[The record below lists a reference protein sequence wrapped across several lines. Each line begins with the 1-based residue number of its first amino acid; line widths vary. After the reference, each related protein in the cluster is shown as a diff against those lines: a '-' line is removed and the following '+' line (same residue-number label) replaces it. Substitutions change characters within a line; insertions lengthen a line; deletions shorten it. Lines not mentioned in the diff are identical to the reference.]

1 MDLLKQGLDVGAGG
15 EALTYAAGAGT
26 FALAANV
33 LGHGSTKNMVLTSA
47 MAFANAD
54 PYMFMSGNTNLN
66 FFNPKMIG
74 LDNYDPRYQF
84 NMMKQNVNLNA
95 GFNGGMFSNADDL
108 INNNNNMRATLK
120 LEKGSPFMGALT
132 IGLGLYFGYDTY
144 ANSESDNALRDLV
157 LTEAAANYHG
167 FMHATNRVGDFYVKN
182 SLFGTSGSINTGA
195 MTQSNLR
202 PIMPGG
208 MALGRMAPIV
218 GAYMGAGIG
227 VSAGSAVGKIVGNRL
242 LGLEEDNA
250 VAGTVG
256 AVIGSQVGAK
266 IGALGFSSVTLGL
279 GLYLGYTGV
288 QQAVS
293 HQMSILKSGFQERKK
308 MRGLDFA
315 NNSQS
320 FFTQTASTMR
330 QRAFDAMSRSQM
342 NARSALGNEAKLMH
356 IEKDAFSTHRR
367 F

>member
-1 MDLLKQGLDVGAGG
+1 MDLLKQGLDVGTGG
-15 EALTYAAGAGT
+15 EALTYAAGAGSL
-26 FALAANV
+26 ALAAQYS
-33 LGHGSTKNMVLTSA
+33 GAGSARNMLMTSA
-47 MAFANAD
+47 LAFANAD
-54 PYMFMSGNTNLN
+54 PYMFRNGNTNLN
-66 FFNPKMIG
+66 FFHAGTAG
-74 LDNYDPRYQF
+74 LTNYDPRTQF
-84 NMMKQNVNLNA
+84 NMMKQNVNVA
-95 GFNGGMFSNADDL
+95 APPASMFTEADDL
-108 INNNNNMRATLK
+108 LK
-120 LEKGSPFMGALT
+120 TNRYYNLEKGSPFMGALAV
-132 IGLGLYFGYDTY
+132 GLALYFGYDTY

-157 LTEAAANYHG
+157 LTEVAANYHG

-182 SLFGTSGSINTGA
+182 SLFGYSGNIDLRNQASGINP
-195 MTQSNLR
+195 R
-202 PIMPGG
+202 MPGG
-208 MALGRMAPIV
+208 MALGRLAPIL
-218 GAYMGAGIG
+218 GGYTGAGIG
-227 VSAGSAVGKIVGNRL
+227 LSVGSSVGKVVGNRL

-250 VAGTVG
+250 VAGMVG

-266 IGALGFSSVTLGL
+266 IGALGFSSATLGA

-288 QQAVS
+288 QQTVS
-293 HQMSILKSGFQERKK
+293 HEMSILKSGFQERKK

-315 NNSQS
+315 NNSQT

>member
-1 MDLLKQGLDVGAGG
+1 MDLLKQGLDVGTGG
-15 EALTYAAGAGT
+15 EALAYTAGAGA
-26 FALAANV
+26 FALAAQYQ
-33 LGHGSTKNMVLTSA
+33 GSSVRNMLLTSA

-54 PYMFMSGNTNLN
+54 PYMFTNNNRNMN
-66 FFNPKMIG
+66 FFNPQMAG
-74 LDNYDPRYQF
+74 LDNYNPMTQY
-84 NMMKQNVNLNA
+84 NMMSKNVNLNNA
-95 GFNGGMFSNADDL
+95 AADMFSNADDMMK
-108 INNNNNMRATLK
+108 NSPMKSTLG
-120 LEKGSPFMGALT
+120 LEKGSPFMGALAV
-132 IGLGLYFGYDTY
+132 GLGLYFGYDTY

-157 LTEAAANYHG
+157 LTEVAANYHG
-167 FMHATNRVGDFYVKN
+167 FSYAWNKIGDYYFKN
-182 SLFGTSGSINTGA
+182 SLFGTSGTVNGA
-195 MTQSNLR
+195 LNGTSEIKPVLPM
-202 PIMPGG
+202 G

-227 VSAGSAVGKIVGNRL
+227 VSVGSSIGKVVGNRL

-266 IGALGFSSVTLGL
+266 IGALGFSSVTLGV
-279 GLYLGYTGV
+279 GLYLGYTGL
-288 QQAVS
+288 QQTVS

-315 NNSQS
+315 NNSDT

-330 QRAFDAMSRSQM
+330 QRAFEAMSRSQI

-356 IEKDAFSTHRR
+356 VERDAFSTHRR

>member
-26 FALAANV
+26 FALAARG
-33 LGHGSTKNMVLTSA
+33 LGYGSASNMVLTSA

-66 FFNPKMIG
+66 FFNPKMVG
-74 LDNYDPRYQF
+74 LSNYDPRSQF
-84 NMMKQNVNLNA
+84 NMMKQNVNLNNPPA
-95 GFNGGMFSNADDL
+95 SMFSNADDL
-108 INNNNNMRATLK
+108 INSNIKTKSTLK
-120 LEKGSPFMGALT
+120 LEKGSPFMGALA
-132 IGLGLYFGYDTY
+132 IGLSLYFGYDTY

-157 LTEAAANYHG
+157 LTEVAGSYYG
-167 FMHATNRVGDFYVKN
+167 FMHATNKVGDFYVKN
-182 SLFGTSGSINTGA
+182 SLFGTSGSISTNINNQTA
-195 MTQSNLR
+195 LR
-202 PIMPGG
+202 SIIPGG

-227 VSAGSAVGKIVGNRL
+227 VSAGSAVGKVVGNRL

-266 IGALGFSSVTLGL
+266 IGALSFSSVTLGL

-293 HQMSILKSGFQERKK
+293 SQMSILKTGFQERKK

>member
-1 MDLLKQGLDVGAGG
+1 MDLLKQGLDVGSGG
-15 EALTYAAGAGT
+15 EALAYASGAGA
-26 FALAANV
+26 FALAAQYQGTSV
-33 LGHGSTKNMVLTSA
+33 KNMLLTSA

-54 PYMFMSGNTNLN
+54 PYMFTSGGRNLN
-66 FFNPKMIG
+66 FFNPQLAG
-74 LDNYDPRYQF
+74 LENYNHMNQY
-84 NMMKQNVNLNA
+84 NMMNQNINLNQPLSNA
-95 GFNGGMFSNADDL
+95 FSNADDL
-108 INNNNNMRATLK
+108 MKDSPMRAQLG
-120 LEKGSPFMGALT
+120 LEKGSPFMGALA
-132 IGLGLYFGYDTY
+132 IGLGLYFGYDTF

-157 LTEAAANYHG
+157 LTEVGANYHG
-167 FMHATNRVGDFYVKN
+167 FAYATNKIGDYYFKN
-182 SLFGTSGSINTGA
+182 SLFGSSGSVNSTLNGG
-195 MTQSNLR
+195 SELK
-202 PIMPGG
+202 PLMPGG

-227 VSAGSAVGKIVGNRL
+227 VSVGSSIGKVVGNRL

-266 IGALGFSSVTLGL
+266 IGALGFSSVTLGA
-279 GLYLGYTGV
+279 GLFLGYTGL
-288 QQAVS
+288 QQTVS

-315 NNSQS
+315 NNSES

-356 IEKDAFSTHRR
+356 VERDAFSTHRR

>member
-1 MDLLKQGLDVGAGG
+1 MDLLKQGLDIGAGG
-15 EALTYAAGAGT
+15 EALAYTAGAGV
-26 FALAANV
+26 FALAAQYQGTSV
-33 LGHGSTKNMVLTSA
+33 KNMLMTSA
-47 MAFANAD
+47 MSFANAD

-66 FFNPKMIG
+66 FFNPRMIG
-74 LDNYDPRYQF
+74 LQGYDPRTQY
-84 NMMKQNVNLNA
+84 NMMSQNINLNNPA
-95 GFNGGMFSNADDL
+95 TSMFSNADDL
-108 INNNNNMRATLK
+108 INTNANVRSTLK
-120 LEKGSPFMGALT
+120 LEKGSPFMGALA

-157 LTEAAANYHG
+157 LTEVAANYHG
-167 FMHATNRVGDFYVKN
+167 FMQATNKVGDFYVKN
-182 SLFGTSGSINTGA
+182 ALFGTTGTISTDINNQSAMRSIIPGS
-195 MTQSNLR
+195 MV
-202 PIMPGG
+202 
-208 MALGRMAPIV
+208 LGRMAPIV

-227 VSAGSAVGKIVGNRL
+227 VSAGSAAGRIVGNRL

-288 QQAVS
+288 EQVVS
-293 HQMSILKSGFQERKK
+293 HQMSVLKSGFQERRK

-315 NNSQS
+315 NNSEK

-356 IEKDAFSTHRR
+356 VERDSFSTHRR

>member
-1 MDLLKQGLDVGAGG
+1 MDLLKQGLDVGTGG
-15 EALTYAAGAGT
+15 EALTYAAGAGSL
-26 FALAANV
+26 ALAAQYS
-33 LGHGSTKNMVLTSA
+33 GAGSVRNMLMTSA
-47 MAFANAD
+47 LAFANAD
-54 PYMFMSGNTNLN
+54 PYMFRNNNTNLN
-66 FFNPKMIG
+66 FFHAGAAN
-74 LDNYDPRYQF
+74 LANYDPRTQF
-84 NMMKQNVNLNA
+84 NMMKQNVNVSTL
-95 GFNGGMFSNADDL
+95 MFREADDL
-108 INNNNNMRATLK
+108 LRVNPNYN
-120 LEKGSPFMGALT
+120 LEKGSPFMGALAV
-132 IGLGLYFGYDTY
+132 GLGLYFGYDTY

-157 LTEAAANYHG
+157 LTEVAANYHG

-182 SLFGTSGSINTGA
+182 SLFGYSGNINLGNEA
-195 MTQSNLR
+195 SGINPR
-202 PIMPGG
+202 MPGG

-218 GAYMGAGIG
+218 GGYIGAGIG
-227 VSAGSAVGKIVGNRL
+227 VSVGSSIGKVVGNRL

-250 VAGTVG
+250 VAGMVG

-266 IGALGFSSVTLGL
+266 IGALGFSSATLGA

-288 QQAVS
+288 QQTVS
-293 HQMSILKSGFQERKK
+293 HEMSILKSGFQERKK

>member
-26 FALAANV
+26 FAAIQQFSGA
-33 LGHGSTKNMVLTSA
+33 GSTSNMLMTSA
-47 MAFANAD
+47 LAFANAD
-54 PYMFMSGNTNLN
+54 PYMLTSNTTNLN
-66 FFNPKMIG
+66 FFNPSLAGIN
-74 LDNYDPRYQF
+74 NYDPTRQF
-84 NMMKQNVNLNA
+84 NMMKMNANLN
-95 GFNGGMFSNADDL
+95 GLSTTFSPADDL
-108 INNNNNMRATLK
+108 MRGNRNFA
-120 LEKGSPFMGALT
+120 LEKGSPFMGA
-132 IGLGLYFGYDTY
+132 IAVGLGLYFGYDTY
-144 ANSESDNALRDLV
+144 ANSESNNALRDLV
-157 LTEAAANYHG
+157 LTEVAANYHG

-182 SLFGTSGSINTGA
+182 SLFGYSGTLSSNPSNISPINPR
-195 MTQSNLR
+195 L
-202 PIMPGG
+202 PGG

-227 VSAGSAVGKIVGNRL
+227 ISTGNAIGKVVGNRL

-250 VAGTVG
+250 VAGMVG

-266 IGALGFSSVTLGL
+266 IGALGFSSATLGA
-279 GLYLGYTGV
+279 GLYLGYTGI
-288 QQAVS
+288 QQTVS
-293 HQMSILKSGFQERKK
+293 HEMSILKSGFQERKK

-315 NNSQS
+315 NNSQT

-330 QRAFDAMSRSQM
+330 QRAFDAMSRSQI